1 MRWILL
7 SSIKQVADFHPNW
20 IHAALC
26 IEHKYIIEGRDG
38 YKQTKHSVFI
48 ISPKGKVKE
57 VSYGYFSISK
67 SAEEQYKLLFT
78 NFY

>member
-1 MRWILL
+1 MDI
-7 SSIKQVADFHPNW
+7 SKQSTA
-20 IHAALC
+20 
-26 IEHKYIIEGRDG
+26 Y
-38 YKQTKHSVFI
+38 
-48 ISPKGKVKE
+48 PKGKVKE